1 MHSLLGLAY
10 CTGSISTAMLPGSV
24 PGQRPHRLSVICTS
38 CICGIA
44 TICCARDDGVYNFL
58 FLVMRMYR
66 MKSFIGPVC
75 PSLLAI
81 TTVDLHALR
90 RVSGKHI
97 FASID
102 LIAMLMSDCFGN
114 TCPACMWLLMSWAAS
129 TSAYHYHYHLHCP
142 FHYHHLHCPFHYH
155 HLHCPSQYHLLFG

>member
-1 MHSLLGLAY
+1 MTLLAVTCYQPRCTFFLVYIHNKQYLEVQARNAVHSLLGLAY

-44 TICCARDDGVYNFL
+44 TICCAHDDGVYNFL

-66 MKSFIGPVC
+66 MKAFIGPFGPFC
-75 PSLLAI
+75 LSLLAI

-114 TCPACMWLLMSWAAS
+114 TRLALHACGFL
-129 TSAYHYHYHLHCP
+129 
-142 FHYHHLHCPFHYH
+142 
-155 HLHCPSQYHLLFG
+155 